1 MPSGV
6 EPELEPP
13 AEPEQTAVPEQVAES
28 TAVPDRLAEPAPTL
42 VAESQPTA
50 EPMPA
55 TVEPIPQREPRTVG
69 RLIADALKA
78 AGVTTAFTVPGESFL
93 GLLDALPQ
101 VGIRVVATR
110 HEGGA
115 AFMAEAH
122 GQLTGRPAV
131 CLATRAVGAA
141 NLAIGIHTARAD
153 STPMF
158 AIIGAVRRAHRGREA
173 FQEADLVGSIGRL
186 AKWAVEIDV
195 PARAEA
201 LVAEAVRHAV
211 AGRPGPVLIAIPED
225 VLDELVPGATEE
237 SPPFRP
243 SRIEPEPDEIRAVLQ
258 LLAAAHRP
266 VILAGAGVLRSRGT
280 ADLVRLAEILEVPV
294 MASWRRADVFPNDHR
309 LYLGMTGLGA
319 PPTVVERLDTA
330 DALVVLGCRLN
341 EIASFDY
348 SQPRSGV
355 PWAHVDLEPRG
366 AHAGLPAP
374 TLAVMADART
384 FLRVAR
390 RRVSSGVLLAE
401 PYDARRVTNESDRL
415 AYEAASVVDDVPWS
429 GPGVHPG
436 RVVATLNEILPPQA
450 IVTTDA
456 GNFAGWAGRGYRF
469 RRPGTLLGPTSG
481 AMGYGL
487 PAAIAAAIEH
497 PGRPVVALAGDGGFA
512 MTMNEL
518 ETAVREGTRLV
529 AIVFDNARYGTIR
542 VHQESRGTGVG
553 EATELGPVDFTA
565 VARGMGAN
573 GVRVD
578 DDAAFEPA
586 LRDALESDRPTVIQ
600 VSVDRRWKAVGRL
613 DPA

>member
-1 MPSGV
+1 M
-6 EPELEPP
+6 
-13 AEPEQTAVPEQVAES
+13 
-28 TAVPDRLAEPAPTL
+28 
-42 VAESQPTA
+42 
-50 EPMPA
+50 
-55 TVEPIPQREPRTVG
+55 G

-78 AGVTTAFTVPGESFL
+78 AGVTIAFTVPGESFL
-93 GLLDALPQ
+93 GLLDALPE

-122 GQLTGRPAV
+122 GQLTGRPAL

-153 STPMF
+153 STPML
-158 AIIGAVRRAHRGREA
+158 AIVGGVQRVNRGREA
-173 FQEADLVGSIGRL
+173 FQEADIVGSIGRL
-186 AKWAVEIDV
+186 AKWAVEIDA

-201 LVAEAVRHAV
+201 LMAEAVRHAV
-211 AGRPGPVLIAIPED
+211 SGRPGPVVISIPED
-225 VLDELVPGATEE
+225 VLDEMVPGATEQAQP
-237 SPPFRP
+237 SRP
-243 SRIEPEPDEIRAVLQ
+243 SRIEPEPDETRAVLQ
-258 LLAAAHRP
+258 LLAGARRP
-266 VILAGAGVLRSRGT
+266 LILAGAGVLRSRGT

-294 MASWRRADVFPNDHR
+294 MAAWRRADVFPNDHR

-319 PPTVVERLDTA
+319 PSTVRDRLETA
-330 DALVVLGCRLN
+330 DAVVVLGCRLG
-341 EIASFDY
+341 EFASFDY
-348 SQPRSGV
+348 SQPRSDV
-355 PWAHVDLEPRG
+355 AWAHVDLEPRS
-366 AHAGLPAP
+366 AHAGLAAP
-374 TLAVMADART
+374 TLAVVADART

-401 PYDARRVTNESDRL
+401 PYDARRTANEADR
-415 AYEAASVVDDVPWS
+415 ASFEAASVVDDIPWD

-436 RVVATLNEILPPQA
+436 RVVTTLNEILPPQA
-450 IVTTDA
+450 ILTTDA

-487 PAAIAAAIEH
+487 PAAIAASLEH
-497 PGRPVVALAGDGGFA
+497 PGRPVVALTGDGGFA

-542 VHQESRGTGVG
+542 VHQEARGTGIG
-553 EATELGPVDFTA
+553 QATELGPVDFA
-565 VARGMGAN
+565 AIARGLGAN
-573 GVRVD
+573 GIRVD
-578 DDAAFEPA
+578 DDRMFEAA
-586 LRDALESDRPTVIQ
+586 LTDALAAETPTVIQ
-600 VSVDRRWKAVGRL
+600 VAIDRRWKAVGRL